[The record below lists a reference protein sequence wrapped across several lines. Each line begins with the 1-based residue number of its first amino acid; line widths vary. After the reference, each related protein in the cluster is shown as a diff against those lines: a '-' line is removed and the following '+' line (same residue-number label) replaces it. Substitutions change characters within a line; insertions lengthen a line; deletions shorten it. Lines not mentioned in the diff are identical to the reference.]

1 MTPERIAALEA
12 VPGWVW
18 EVDLEA
24 QWQARLEEL
33 RQHAAQHGRLP
44 LERSGSLG
52 KWVGRQRMDYKAL
65 QRGEPSHMT
74 AERIAALEAV
84 SGWAWDAQ
92 KARWEEM
99 YRRVLQETVQGG
111 RLPKRSEGQIG
122 SWVAS
127 QHRAYR
133 AFREGWAVRGLY
145 KMTDARAEALED
157 LPGWRVL

>member
-1 MTPERIAALEA
+1 MTPERIATLEA

-44 LERSGSLG
+44 VVESGPLGFWSIRSARTTRLGSAMTPEHRSPGGSGELG
-52 KWVGRQRMDYKAL
+52 VVSTRITLAGDVPAGIAGGGAGWEAAK
-65 QRGEPSHMT
+65 
-74 AERIAALEAV
+74 AERV
-84 SGWAWDAQ
+84 
-92 KARWEEM
+92 
-99 YRRVLQETVQGG
+99 TT
-111 RLPKRSEGQIG
+111 G

-127 QHRAYR
+127 QCRAYR